1 MELWLVVTDGN
12 QSRGSCCPLAD
23 TSVLYALTL
32 FLVWVESFSLPL
44 SKEGWSRY
52 GFQRAELCGTWATP
66 QLALTP
72 PDCAR
77 LFPSGAAVLLG
88 WVLWRGWRGRP
99 THIRRPLFQPRCRL
113 QQPQVCLISTCPAN
127 TVPASLGR

>member
-44 SKEGWSRY
+44 SKEGWAGY

-77 LFPSGAAVLLG
+77 DSFPLG
-88 WVLWRGWRGRP
+88 
-99 THIRRPLFQPRCRL
+99 PLFWAGCFGGDGGDAPPTSAGLSSSPGVGCSSPRS
-113 QQPQVCLISTCPAN
+113 V
-127 TVPASLGR
+127 